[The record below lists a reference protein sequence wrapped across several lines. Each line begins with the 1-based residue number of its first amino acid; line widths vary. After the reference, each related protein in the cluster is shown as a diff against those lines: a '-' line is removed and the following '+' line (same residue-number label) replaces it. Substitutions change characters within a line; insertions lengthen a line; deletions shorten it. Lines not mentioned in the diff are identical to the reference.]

1 MKNDIS
7 TLKSYHKNNI
17 NLPDKID
24 EEEEKVILK
33 NKLTKIPNNLVN
45 SNLETFPNE
54 TRNFVIETE
63 DEIKEDED
71 EINKNSLKT
80 IKKPLLLY
88 KGFNDENEYIINTQE
103 NEINN
108 NEINDNLIKENLN
121 EEKENINFDINEIDN
136 SEESK
141 KEEKICNCVSR
152 EEDLFRK
159 GWTFIKISSY
169 VAYKQSSREEKKK
182 FKKWKKVCGLKDE
195 QNSMSQEDIDVKNQ
209 SEKSEIFMNQ
219 DESIVKELGFIYA
232 LEMKDCYDH
241 LHNLELIEKGR
252 NIPVE
257 NLDDYVNKRI
267 DILVGLYYPF
277 VKKIQEGIFTI
288 FEKSKINVFTSNELE
303 LMVNGRPFIDL
314 EEWQEFTLYK
324 GAYNKDHIVIKWFW
338 EILSEF
344 TQKELSNLLLFAT
357 GASRVP
363 LGGFEVLES
372 NGGNI
377 YKFTIE
383 YINYDNYHKNFIK
396 AHTCFNRIDLPCYP
410 KKDELEEALR
420 FVSERE
426 MWGFGIE

>member
-1 MKNDIS
+1 MKNDISTLKSYHENDNDKNNDLNNMKNDIS

-54 TRNFVIETE
+54 TTNFVIETE

-169 VAYKQSSREEKKK
+169 VAYKQNSREERKK
-182 FKKWKKVCGLKDE
+182 FKKWKKICGFKDE
-195 QNSMSQEDIDVKNQ
+195 QNSMSQEDINVKNQ
-209 SEKSEIFMNQ
+209 SEKSEISINQ
-219 DESIVKELGFIYA
+219 DEL
-232 LEMKDCYDH
+232 
-241 LHNLELIEKGR
+241 
-252 NIPVE
+252 
-257 NLDDYVNKRI
+257 
-267 DILVGLYYPF
+267 
-277 VKKIQEGIFTI
+277 
-288 FEKSKINVFTSNELE
+288 
-303 LMVNGRPFIDL
+303 
-314 EEWQEFTLYK
+314 
-324 GAYNKDHIVIKWFW
+324 
-338 EILSEF
+338 
-344 TQKELSNLLLFAT
+344 
-357 GASRVP
+357 
-363 LGGFEVLES
+363 
-372 NGGNI
+372 
-377 YKFTIE
+377 
-383 YINYDNYHKNFIK
+383 
-396 AHTCFNRIDLPCYP
+396 
-410 KKDELEEALR
+410 
-420 FVSERE
+420 
-426 MWGFGIE
+426 